1 MLRANTSCYGTKVL
15 ITRSGEGGVV
25 TGFALHR
32 RVKGKQ
38 FFVEYTSADGRAVDG
53 WFFED
58 QLGLA

>member
-1 MLRANTSCYGTKVL
+1 VL

-58 QLGLA
+58 QLSPDICD